1 MPFELSFNS
10 PIELEANFISYGQFL
25 GKVDGED

>member
-1 MPFELSFNS
+1 MPFELFFNS
-10 PIELEANFISYGQFL
+10 SIEREGNFINYGHIL